1 MEMETAPTN
10 LAGQLTTVG
19 LGAPL
24 NRCAAAG
31 AATLILLYAT
41 RPSIYFRENGEI
53 RPFKLSSPDPD
64 ATYNHFF
71 LAPLVAGWAAGT
83 FL

>member
-1 MEMETAPTN
+1 MEMETAPNN
-10 LAGQLTTVG
+10 LAGKLTMVG
-19 LGAPL
+19 LATPL

-31 AATLILLYAT
+31 AATLIFLYAT

-83 FL
+83 LL